1 MSVTDVPVLPIRAG
15 RHFAAW
21 LLWHTMRVSLIEDL
35 PPAEVAPARRKRKA
49 A

>member
-15 RHFAAW
+15 RHLAAW
-21 LLWHTMRVSLIEDL
+21 ILWHSMRVSLIEDL
-35 PPAEVAPARRKRKA
+35 PPAAEAPASRRRRA